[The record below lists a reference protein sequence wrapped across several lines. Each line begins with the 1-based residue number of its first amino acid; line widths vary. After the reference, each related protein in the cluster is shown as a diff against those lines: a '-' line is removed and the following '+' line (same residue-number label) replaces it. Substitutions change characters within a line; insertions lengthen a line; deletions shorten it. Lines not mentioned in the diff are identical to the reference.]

1 MKKIIKLLSIIMVI
15 SMLFCLFGCEK
26 SESLFGHGR
35 SESDYKSAMSEHMQ
49 NEHKSSINSY
59 TSFNIYD
66 DGGAYAEVQVTA
78 HLAGSDGTI
87 GMSNKLSVDKDCN
100 ISSCSWC
107 DLGIG

>member
-1 MKKIIKLLSIIMVI
+1 MKKFMKLLSIIMVI

-26 SESLFGHGR
+26 SEFLFGYGR
-35 SESDYKSAMSEHMQ
+35 SESDYKSAMSEHMK
-49 NEHKSSINSY
+49 NEHKSSITSY

-66 DGGAYAEVQVTA
+66 DGGAYADVQVTA
-78 HLAGSDGTI
+78 SLAGSSGTI
-87 GMSNKLSVDKDCN
+87 GMSNELAVDKDGN